1 MTPSVLQA
9 MAGPLV
15 LSFEVSLLAI
25 ALAGAL
31 GIGLAGLLWRGRF
44 AGRDL
49 VEALVTAP
57 LVLPPT
63 VLGYF
68 LLVVLGRQSAL
79 GRAFEALTGSSLVF
93 TRTGAVVAATI
104 AALPFVVRSAR
115 AAFDDVDER
124 LLGAAQT
131 LGASPAR
138 VFVTIVLPL
147 AKGGVVSG
155 LTLGFARSLGDFGVT
170 LMVAGNLPGLTQTAS
185 LAIYDAVQAGRD
197 SEAAGLALVLTLLS
211 MAALLAVGKLVRKRP
226 REW

>member
-1 MTPSVLQA
+1 MSQALLQA

-15 LSFEVSLLAI
+15 LSFEVSLLAT

-44 AGRDL
+44 PGREL
-49 VEALVTAP
+49 VDALVTAP

-68 LLVVLGRQSAL
+68 LLVVLGRQSAA

-124 LLGAAQT
+124 LLGAART

-138 VFVTIVLPL
+138 LFVTIVLPL

-211 MAALLAVGKLVRKRP
+211 MAALLAVGRLVRKRP
-226 REW
+226 RAW